1 MSRLKILGSAFLFLF
16 IVLLSACNADSGAP
30 HQLSLPEEGNSDEAL
45 YQQRCH
51 DCHVPPLPQSR
62 MAVAWPAIVERM
74 QSHRITT
81 GLRPLTRDE
90 MRRIKAY
97 LQRNAKD
104 AT

>member
-1 MSRLKILGSAFLFLF
+1 MSRRKILDSVFLFLF
-16 IVLLSACNADSGAP
+16 IGLLTACNADSGSP
-30 HQLSLPEEGNSDEAL
+30 HQLSLPEEGNPDETL
-45 YQQRCH
+45 FQQRCH

-62 MAVAWPAIVERM
+62 MAVAWPPIVDRM

-81 GLRPLTRDE
+81 GLRPLTSDE

-97 LQRNAKD
+97 LKRNAKD

>member
-1 MSRLKILGSAFLFLF
+1 MSRRKILGNASLFLF
-16 IVLLSACNADSGAP
+16 IMLLTACNADSGTT
-30 HQLSLPEEGNSDEAL
+30 HQLSLPEEGNSDETL
-45 YQQRCH
+45 FQQRCH
-51 DCHVPPLPQSR
+51 DCHVPPLPKSR
-62 MAVAWPAIVERM
+62 MADAWPAIVERM

-81 GLRPLTRDE
+81 GLRPLTSDE